1 MARKL
6 SPVGGSP
13 YQAGHPASLACSTGV
28 IFLAE
33 RKARDK
39 RGARVTR
46 DGIYILLLLLVKS
59 KLSKAQFRRGAS
71 AMPK

>member
-1 MARKL
+1 MTGKL

-39 RGARVTR
+39 RRNTSHARR
-46 DGIYILLLLLVKS
+46 DLHIITLACEV
-59 KLSKAQFRRGAS
+59 
-71 AMPK
+71 